1 MHVWVTSEV
10 AERILLLS
18 WISKP
23 RMLLANALLAI
34 ATCLAL
40 ALFAFLDFDPHH
52 DGVMLAP
59 AIAVSEGKAVF
70 SEVFSQYGPVSH
82 WIHAAWLGIWPWGAA
97 AGLRAFNVLAI
108 GLTVFLVA
116 DVARV
121 APPAWGLHPKVFFVL
136 GLVWAL
142 ANDVFFGVPMLPWS
156 SVVASAMLVSIAYLI
171 ARGIA
176 QATNRGFSWH
186 LFLSGFLSG
195 VLPFTRQTVGV
206 VLALLLVLAAFLFLA
221 GRGLDRRVWVS
232 STFGCFAGVALLFG
246 ALFLDG
252 SLFAW
257 FSQSV
262 VWPWSWV
269 HQVTEAGGQF
279 AGFDGL
285 ISIMVAMAV
294 AVFFVV
300 FRLSRF
306 SPLFRIMAAVLVVA
320 VLFGFP
326 DPSSGLFVAHEFV
339 EAGSN
344 SLISQGLA
352 VSYRAL
358 FAIFSTCLVLLI
370 WSLVLTFIG
379 ALRFGHS
386 SFIGPRVLFIAI
398 FFASLSQVFPVTDS
412 RHVWWALGPMLLL
425 VGHFLSSDRLES
437 AFSAWFPGLITWIVA
452 LTITAGANLFLVD
465 RSQYPDQSVAAGM
478 FGREEGVER
487 MRVELDFLA
496 RSNDGSNTVFLVVDG
511 HLSVLKGQYVSLD
524 EFFVGWGPVSP
535 LNTRLLN
542 QTEIIVDRSFLP
554 KLRGTPYRIVDVS
567 DDGGL
572 YRVLL
577 N

>member
-1 MHVWVTSEV
+1 
-10 AERILLLS
+10 
-18 WISKP
+18 
-23 RMLLANALLAI
+23 MLLANALLAT
-34 ATCLAL
+34 ATCFAL
-40 ALFAFLDFDPHH
+40 AFFAFLDFDPHH

-70 SEVFSQYGPVSH
+70 SQVFSQYGPMSH
-82 WIHAAWLGIWPWGAA
+82 WIHAAWLGVWPWGAA

-121 APPAWGLHPKVFFVL
+121 APQAWGLRPKVFFVL

-142 ANDVFFGVPMLPWS
+142 SNDVFFGVPMLPWS

-176 QATNRGFSWH
+176 QSTNREFSWH
-186 LFLSGFLSG
+186 LFLAGFLSG

-206 VLALLLVLAAFLFLA
+206 ALILVLVLVGFLLLTV
-221 GRGLDRRVWVS
+221 RGLDRRVWVS
-232 STFGCFAGVALLFG
+232 ATLGGFSGVALLFG
-246 ALFLDG
+246 VLFLDG
-252 SLFAW
+252 GLSAW

-262 VWPWSWV
+262 LWPWSWV
-269 HQVTEAGGQF
+269 HQVTEAGAQF

-285 ISIMVAMAV
+285 ISIMAAMAFAV
-294 AVFFVV
+294 ALAV
-300 FRLSRF
+300 LPSSRF
-306 SPLFRIMAAVLVVA
+306 SRLFRILSAVLVVA

-344 SLISQGLA
+344 SLLSEGLA

-358 FAIFSTCLVLLI
+358 FAVFSACLVLLI
-370 WSLVLTFIG
+370 WSVASTFIG

-386 SFIGPRVLFIAI
+386 WLIGPWVLFAAI
-398 FFASLSQVFPVTDS
+398 SIASLSQVFPVTDS

-425 VGHFLSSDRLES
+425 VGHFLSSEQLAI
-437 AFSAWFPGLITWIVA
+437 AFSAWLPASLVWIVA
-452 LTITAGANLFLVD
+452 LAMTAGANLFLVD
-465 RSQYPDQSVAAGM
+465 RSHYPDQSVAAGM

-487 MRVELDFLA
+487 MRVELDFLT
-496 RSNDGSNTVFLVVDG
+496 RSDHGSNSVFLVVDG
-511 HLSVLKGQYVSLD
+511 HLSVLRGQYVSLD
-524 EFFVGWGPVSP
+524 EFFVGWGPVTP

-542 QTEIIVDRSFLP
+542 QFGVIVDRYFLP

-577 N
+577 K